1 MNTRPPAKKA
11 KRNVVGIVG
20 GTGGMGRLFADF
32 FRKKGFEVLVASRRT
47 ALTPEECARASN
59 IFILSV
65 PIQNTSEL
73 CRRLGPLLKPGSVFM
88 DFTSLK
94 TFPVREMLRH
104 SRAEVIGCHPVFG
117 PRVASFK
124 NQVIVLTPA
133 RGKKWLPRIQKTFRS
148 SGAIVKISTP
158 SEHDAMMSVVQGLMH
173 ATALTLIGTLEKRR
187 VKLSEL
193 NDFSSPV
200 YRIRMDFASRILNQD
215 PELYADI
222 ALQNPSTLPVL
233 KTYAGVLADLT
244 KAVQRKDRPSFI
256 RFFRKASAYLGD
268 LKSKAEK
275 KTDKII
281 DFMARN

>member
-1 MNTRPPAKKA
+1 MKTPHSPKNS
-11 KRNVVGIVG
+11 KRTVVGIVG

-32 FRKKGFEVLVASRRT
+32 FRKKGFKVLIASRRT
-47 ALTPEECARASN
+47 VLTPEACARISD
-59 IFILSV
+59 ILILSV

-73 CRRLGPLLKPGSVFM
+73 CRRLGPLLKPGAVFM

-104 SRAEVIGCHPVFG
+104 SKAEVLGCHPVFG
-117 PRVASFK
+117 PRVASLK

-133 RGKKWLPRIQKTFRS
+133 RGKKWFPRIQKIFRS
-148 SGAIVKISTP
+148 GGAIVKIATP
-158 SEHDAMMSVVQGLMH
+158 AEHDAMMSVVQGLMH
-173 ATALTLIGTLEKRR
+173 ATALTLIGTLQKRR

-215 PELYADI
+215 PALYADI
-222 ALQNPSTLPVL
+222 ALQNPSTLSVL
-233 KTYAGVLADLT
+233 RTYARVLADLT
-244 KAVQRKDRPSFI
+244 RAVEKKDRRAFI
-256 RFFRKASAYLGD
+256 RFFQSASAYLGD
-268 LKSKAEK
+268 LKDRAEK